1 MLPLVHRPAARD
13 LALSCAVSL
22 GLLGCGWDYKPSDN
36 VLPST
41 TVADE
46 TTTSDETP
54 DPETGDETGGGE
66 ALPASYRFN
75 CVDIKSMGDADE
87 SVFQVITLQN
97 TWAADIANFKLNIL
111 IDLLEE
117 DPELETGTI
126 TIRSG
131 VGPNAGNQCGQ
142 PDTASVEFPV
152 DYAPGDGAWAPSSEG
167 DLCASADTGAASGSY
182 TLQMSAD
189 ENVYIYAEDDDGT
202 PFNCSVAG
210 DAPDAIP
217 IYALDATM
225 TMTED
230 RNTLAGTLTGCVTQS
245 EALGVCSCLSVCGAS
260 EHPDCGGCPT
270 GSVPLGLLLGGIGTT
285 DNCSGLMGE
294 PAFDIVLEFS
304 AQRLG
309 SVPMT
314 CG

>member
-1 MLPLVHRPAARD
+1 VHRPAWD

-22 GLLGCGWDYKPSDN
+22 GLLGCGWDYTPSDN
-36 VLPST
+36 ILPST

-46 TTTSDETP
+46 TTTSDESP
-54 DPETGDETGGGE
+54 DPETGETGDTDGE
-66 ALPASYRFN
+66 PLPATYRFN

-87 SVFQVITLQN
+87 TVFQVITLQN

-111 IDLLEE
+111 IDLLAE

-131 VGPNAGNQCGQ
+131 VGPNSGNQCGQ
-142 PDTASVEFPV
+142 PDTASVEFGV
-152 DYAPGDGAWAPSSEG
+152 DYQPGTGAWAPIGSG
-167 DLCASADTGAASGSY
+167 DLCATADTAAAAGTY
-182 TLQMSAD
+182 TLEMSAD
-189 ENVYIYAEDDDGT
+189 ENVYIYAEDNDGT
-202 PFNCSVAG
+202 PFNCSAAG
-210 DAPDAIP
+210 NAPNAIP

-225 TMTED
+225 TMTEN
-230 RNTLAGTLTGCVTQS
+230 RSTLAGTLTGCVVQS
-245 EALGVCSCLSVCGAS
+245 QALGVCSCLSVCGAS
-260 EHPDCGGCPT
+260 QHPDCGGCPT
-270 GSVPLGLLLGGIGTT
+270 GSVPLGLLLGGINTT
-285 DNCSGLMGE
+285 PHCTGLMGE
-294 PAFDIVLEFS
+294 PAFDIVLEFA